1 MFYRL
6 RGSTGGPDLV
16 VKVVP
21 GWDTGAPHDAFD
33 AMVDLADVIA
43 TAGIE
48 GAHGIRPLAWAD
60 DPPLLVM
67 PYVESLD
74 VVSILR
80 QPDHEAWMSGDL
92 IRWMERAGAML
103 AAYHQ
108 TPAAGSLDDIQEAES
123 EVRQLA
129 RKLRVKQ
136 HLVDEMVTLANWRAR
151 SRRRYG
157 DFGPGNLQGAHDGT
171 LYLLDPPEQ
180 SHISVIHRDIANFLF
195 EMRRQLAGRGFTPS
209 APVRGWYP
217 DFRDRF
223 LHGYVKASPGLAFGP
238 SDEALFALFEVKRAA
253 ALAGKRFPKRAGD
266 SAWFARLAIRRRLDL
281 RRAARAERPLSN
293 R

>member
-1 MFYRL
+1 L
-6 RGSTGGPDLV
+6 HGSSAGSDLV

-21 GWDTGAPHDAFD
+21 EWATGTPQGLFR
-33 AMVDLADVIA
+33 AMVDLADLIA
-43 TAGIE
+43 TAQIE
-48 GAHGIRPLAWAD
+48 GGRGIRPLAWAD

-80 QPDHEAWMSGDL
+80 QPEHEAWKSGDL

-108 TPAAGSLDDIQEAES
+108 MPAGGSLGDIQEAEL

-129 RKLRVKQ
+129 RKLRVKARV
-136 HLVDEMVTLANWRAR
+136 VDEMLTLANWRSR

-157 DFGPGNLQGAHDGT
+157 DFGPGNLQGAPDGT

-180 SHISVIHRDIANFLF
+180 SHVSVIHRDIANFLF

-209 APVRGWYP
+209 APVRGWFP
-217 DFRDRF
+217 DLRDRF
-223 LHGYVKASPGLAFGP
+223 LHGYVKASPGLSFGP

-266 SAWFARLAIRRRLDL
+266 SAWFARLALRRRLDL
-281 RRAARAERPLSN
+281 RRAARAERPLTS